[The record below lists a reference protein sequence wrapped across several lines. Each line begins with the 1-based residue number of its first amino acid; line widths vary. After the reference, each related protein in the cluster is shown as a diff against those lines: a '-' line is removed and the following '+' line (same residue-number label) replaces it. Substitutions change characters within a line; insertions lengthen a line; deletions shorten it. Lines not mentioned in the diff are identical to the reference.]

1 MIQGNRISSRFAP
14 AGMALVLSMA
24 AGAASAEEAKEEQSP
39 WRVVLG
45 AGVQSRPEYVGSD
58 KDEVQALPVINI
70 QYGRFFLGGVP
81 GGGGGMGGGLGA
93 HLFQNDTWD
102 FGAIV
107 TGDLD
112 KPREEQDDARL
123 RGMGDIDGTVRAG
136 GFASYRLG
144 WLTLSSSVLSDVG
157 GKDQGTIASFDAEF
171 AYRPTPRLSFTAG
184 PGLMWAD
191 DKYLQTYFG
200 VNADQAARSGY
211 SQFAP
216 ESGAAIIRLNLGA
229 QYELTKHW
237 GVGARITASRLQG
250 DAADSPIVA
259 DENQNSYA
267 VFVRYRF

>member
-1 MIQGNRISSRFAP
+1 
-14 AGMALVLSMA
+14 
-24 AGAASAEEAKEEQSP
+24 
-39 WRVVLG
+39 
-45 AGVQSRPEYVGSD
+45 
-58 KDEVQALPVINI
+58 
-70 QYGRFFLGGVP
+70 
-81 GGGGGMGGGLGA
+81 
-93 HLFQNDTWD
+93 
-102 FGAIV
+102 
-107 TGDLD
+107 
-112 KPREEQDDARL
+112 
-123 RGMGDIDGTVRAG
+123 MGDIDGTVRAG

-237 GVGARITASRLQG
+237 GVERADHGVTPAGGRRGQPDRRGREPELLRGVRPLPVLSRGAVSGSIRA
-250 DAADSPIVA
+250 
-259 DENQNSYA
+259 
-267 VFVRYRF
+267 